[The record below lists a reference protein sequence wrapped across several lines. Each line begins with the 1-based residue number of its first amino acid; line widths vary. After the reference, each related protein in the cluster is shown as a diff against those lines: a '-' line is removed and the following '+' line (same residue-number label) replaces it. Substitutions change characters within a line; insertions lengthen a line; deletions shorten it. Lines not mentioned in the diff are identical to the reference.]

1 MNKRL
6 LFIATFAL
14 LAAPVLAGCAENGDD
29 GGTTTTPGGNT
40 TPGGTTPT
48 GTTPATTPTIPTT
61 PPKTVDLQLNLGI
74 MVPLT
79 GALNNL
85 GPDMRDGA
93 LLAVEEINAAD
104 IGLHIET
111 FVEDDKTTDSAA
123 APTTFQRLVGNGVT
137 AVVGPC
143 CSGVTGAV
151 LEPAVQSEV
160 VVASMSATSPAL
172 TLDRE
177 NDGYFWRIVPSDA
190 VQGKV
195 LAQLVDE
202 DEVASVSMIIVNNA
216 YGNGLANVF
225 QETFE
230 GLGGTV
236 TSIER
241 YNEGTQEFSSA
252 VTAICGSNAEGL
264 VFVAYTDDG
273 ANILRGM
280 QSQGCLDQFKMYSA
294 EGMFTGEGTAG
305 LPEKAGQDD
314 AGNWLAAGIRGTTPA
329 SPESDAGSSFKQRFA
344 ERWGHEPAQYAAESY
359 DAVVYIALGVLA
371 AESVEGAD
379 FRNQL
384 LDVANGGTGKVS
396 VTDVKQAMI
405 AVLAGVPIDYD
416 GAAHDFDFDENHEP
430 GTGLYSV
437 WLVGEDGNVS
447 IVETGRSA

>member
-1 MNKRL
+1 MTKRL

-29 GGTTTTPGGNT
+29 GGTTTTPGTT

-48 GTTPATTPTIPTT
+48 GTTPATTPTIPTE
-61 PPKTVDLQLNLGI
+61 PPQTVDLTLNLGI

-79 GALNNL
+79 GALNHL
-85 GPDMRDGA
+85 GEDMRDGA
-93 LLAVEEINAAD
+93 LLAVKEINDAD
-104 IGLHIET
+104 FGLRIET
-111 FVEDDKTTDSAA
+111 FVEDDRTTDSAA
-123 APTTFQRLVGNGVT
+123 APQTFQRLVGSGVT

-172 TLDRE
+172 TLERE

-195 LAQLVDE
+195 LAQLVNE
-202 DEVASVSMIIVNNA
+202 DEVASVSMIVVNNA

-230 GLGGTV
+230 GLGGSV

-280 QSQGCLDQFKMYSA
+280 QTQGCLDQFKMYSA
-294 EGMFTGEGTAG
+294 EGMFTGEGRDG
-305 LPEKAGQDD
+305 LPNQAGQDD

-329 SPESDAGSSFKQRFA
+329 SPESDAGASFRQRFEA
-344 ERWGHEPAQYAAESY
+344 EYGHAPAQYAAESY
-359 DAVVYIALGVLA
+359 DAVVYIALAVLA
-371 AESVEGAD
+371 ADSVDGAD

-384 LDVANGGTGKVS
+384 LELANSGTGKVKVS
-396 VTDVKQAMI
+396 DVKQAML
-405 AVLAGVPIDYD
+405 AVLGGVPVDWD

-430 GTGLYSV
+430 STGLYSV
-437 WLVGEDGNVS
+437 WLVGDDGNVS